1 MKRTWTAEGSR
12 MKGSVQLGLL
22 CLSLLI
28 SSLHGEVETDTSMHM
43 PLNLEEPDQ
52 SMEYPFRFEEP
63 DLHQPEM
70 YRVRRQTV
78 STEKED
84 TAKTEVVVTSSENG
98 KIMRRKRPHPG
109 AFTLLGDSKDSEV
122 KLYRTKRQSKSKGKK
137 KGTHRPGRYS
147 LLAMGAPLIPKP
159 VRAKRDTGHWPGR

>member
-1 MKRTWTAEGSR
+1 MCEYKAEMKCTWTAESSR

-28 SSLHGEVETDTSMHM
+28 SSLHGEVETDQSSEL
-43 PLNLEEPDQ
+43 PLT
-52 SMEYPFRFEEP
+52 FEEP

-84 TAKTEVVVTSSENG
+84 TAKTEVVVTS
-98 KIMRRKRPHPG
+98 R
-109 AFTLLGDSKDSEV
+109 V

-147 LLAMGAPLIPKP
+147 LLAMGSPKIPKL

>member
-1 MKRTWTAEGSR
+1 MCEYKAEMKCTWTAESSR

-28 SSLHGEVETDTSMHM
+28 SSLHGEVETDQSSEL
-43 PLNLEEPDQ
+43 PLT
-52 SMEYPFRFEEP
+52 FEEP

-84 TAKTEVVVTSSENG
+84 TAKTEVVVTSRE
-98 KIMRRKRPHPG
+98 KDKYMRRKRPHPG
-109 AFTLLGDSKDSEV
+109 AFTLLKDSKDSEV

-147 LLAMGAPLIPKP
+147 LLAMGSPKIPKL

>member
-1 MKRTWTAEGSR
+1 

-28 SSLHGEVETDTSMHM
+28 SSLHGEVETDH
-43 PLNLEEPDQ
+43 
-52 SMEYPFRFEEP
+52 SMESPLMFEEP

-84 TAKTEVVVTSSENG
+84 TAKTEVVVTSSAKDKYMG
-98 KIMRRKRPHPG
+98 RKRPHPG
-109 AFTLLGDSKDSEV
+109 AFTLLGNSKDSEV

-147 LLAMGAPLIPKP
+147 LLAMGSPKIPKI
-159 VRAKRDTGHWPGR
+159 WLWL

>member
-1 MKRTWTAEGSR
+1 MCEYKAEMKCTWTAESSR

-28 SSLHGEVETDTSMHM
+28 SSLHGEVETDQSSEL
-43 PLNLEEPDQ
+43 PLT
-52 SMEYPFRFEEP
+52 FEEP

-84 TAKTEVVVTSSENG
+84 TAKTEVVVTS
-98 KIMRRKRPHPG
+98 R
-109 AFTLLGDSKDSEV
+109 V

-147 LLAMGAPLIPKP
+147 LLAMGSPKIPKQL